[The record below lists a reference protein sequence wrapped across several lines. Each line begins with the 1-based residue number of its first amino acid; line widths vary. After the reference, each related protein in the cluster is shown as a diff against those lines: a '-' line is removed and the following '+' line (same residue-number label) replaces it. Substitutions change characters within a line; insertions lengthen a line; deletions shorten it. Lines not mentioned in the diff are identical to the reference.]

1 MMVVALLQ
9 KSKGRFQ
16 MCSVML
22 GDMEMVLD
30 LEFCP
35 LCVSQSSSGSI
46 INTHYTVSLQK
57 DSEVRED

>member
-1 MMVVALLQ
+1 
-9 KSKGRFQ
+9 
-16 MCSVML
+16 MCSIML

-35 LCVSQSSSGSI
+35 PCVSQSTSGSI
-46 INTHYTVSLQK
+46 INTHQTVSLQK